1 MRFMLASTL
10 RIPFLIIPSASK
22 FRLAIILF
30 LFATVGLQAQRA
42 IPEQAGH
49 WVHDE
54 AGVLSSATKQVLEAF
69 IQRHMDSTSN
79 QIGVLVVRSLEGEDI
94 EGYAVRV
101 FQNWQVGQ
109 KGRDNGV
116 LLVIATEDR
125 KVRIE
130 VGYGLEGALTDLE
143 SNRIIRNEIAPRFRA
158 GAYDDG
164 VKAAV
169 LAISEAIRGEYVND
183 NPTARRTGKK
193 RSPVLTVLIILAV
206 IFFLSRRGGGGGG
219 GYWSG
224 RGGWM
229 GPMIGGGG
237 FGGGGGGW
245 GSFGGGGMSG
255 GGGSSGSW

>member
-1 MRFMLASTL
+1 MLASTL
-10 RIPFLIIPSASK
+10 RVQFLIVRFTLK
-22 FRLAIILF
+22 LCFLAT
-30 LFATVGLQAQRA
+30 LFAFATTGLQAQRA
-42 IPEQAGH
+42 IPAQAGH

-54 AGVLSSATKQVLEAF
+54 AGVLSAATEQALEAF
-69 IQRHMDSTSN
+69 ILRHMDSTSN
-79 QIGVLVVRSLEGEDI
+79 QIGVLVIQSLDGEDI

-101 FQNWQVGQ
+101 FEDWNPGQ

-116 LLVIATEDR
+116 LLLIAIADR
-125 KVRIE
+125 KIRIE

-143 SNRIIRNEIAPRFRA
+143 ANRIIRNEIGPRFRA

-169 LAISEAIRGEYVND
+169 LAISQAIRGEYVND
-183 NPTARRTGKK
+183 NPTSRRTGKK
-193 RSPVLTVLIILAV
+193 RSPALTVLIILAV
-206 IFFLSRRGGGGGG
+206 IFYLSRRGGGGGG
-219 GYWSG
+219 GYRSG
-224 RGGWM
+224 RGGWI

-237 FGGGGGGW
+237 FGSGGGGGW

>member
-1 MRFMLASTL
+1 MRRF
-10 RIPFLIIPSASK
+10 RFLISMSTMK
-22 FRLAIILF
+22 FRLLAAL
-30 LFATVGLQAQRA
+30 LVFATLGLHAQAP
-42 IPEQAGH
+42 IPAQGGH

-54 AGVLSSATKQVLEAF
+54 AGILSSATEQVLEAF

-79 QIGVLVVRSLEGEDI
+79 QIGVLIIPSLMGEDI
-94 EGYAVRV
+94 EGYAVRA
-101 FQNWQVGQ
+101 FKEWQPGQ

-116 LLVIATEDR
+116 LLVIAVEDR
-125 KVRIE
+125 RMRIE

-143 SNRIIRNEIAPRFRA
+143 SNQIIRNEIAPRFRA
-158 GAYDDG
+158 NAYDDG

-169 LAISEAIRGEYVND
+169 LAISEAINGEYVND
-183 NPTARRTGKK
+183 NPTSRRRSSK
-193 RSPVLTVLIILAV
+193 RSPVFTILIILAV

-237 FGGGGGGW
+237 FGSGGGGGW